1 MPFTKITEIPLGPMT
16 IKIWGL
22 LVALGM
28 IAGLLLTLKEA
39 KRKRID
45 TGSVYN
51 LFILIFIMSMIGGRI
66 FYVLLFLPYY
76 IMQPLDIFKIWQG
89 GMVFYGGVLF
99 ALLAM
104 LIYLRKKKIN
114 FWRFAD
120 IAAPGTALGIFIG
133 RIGCFLI
140 GDHIGA
146 KTSLP
151 FGSYYGNEE
160 FLRHEPSLY
169 LSLNG
174 LVLFI
179 VLWLL
184 RKKFKNVGALGALFL
199 IWYSFSRFFLDF
211 TRANDL
217 PAVSDPRFYG
227 LTISQIASI
236 FIFVTVL
243 IWGYKRKLYRYK
255 K

>member
-1 MPFTKITEIPLGPMT
+1 MSFTKIAEIPLGPIT
-16 IKIWGL
+16 IKVWGL

-28 IAGLLLTLKEA
+28 IAGLLLILKEA
-39 KRKRID
+39 KRKRIKP
-45 TGSVYN
+45 GLVYD
-51 LFILIFIMSMIGGRI
+51 LFILVFITSMIGGRLS
-66 FYVLLFLPYY
+66 YVLLYLPHY

-99 ALLAM
+99 ALLAI
-104 LIYLRKKKIN
+104 LIYLKKKKIN

-120 IAAPGTALGIFIG
+120 SAAPGTALGIFIG

-146 KTSLP
+146 PTSLG

-174 LVLFI
+174 LILFLI
-179 VLWLL
+179 LWPL

-211 TRANDL
+211 TRTNDL
-217 PAVSDPRFYG
+217 PDISDPRFFG
-227 LTISQIASI
+227 LTISQIVSI
-236 FIFVTVL
+236 FIFVIVL
-243 IWGYKRKLYRYK
+243 TWGINKKLYK
-255 K
+255 IK